1 MLVSVALFSG
11 FTRLATVPAGNLP
24 KAASVGANTVNGP
37 LLCRV
42 STRPAALTA
51 ATSVVWSLEFTAF
64 STIFLEGYMAAPPTV
79 VVSENIPAIYVLLNR
94 IEAQVTVGITVLM
107 MRSY

>member
-24 KAASVGANTVNGP
+24 KAASVVADTVNDP

-64 STIFLEGYMAAPPTV
+64 STIFLEGYMAAPPTM
-79 VVSENIPAIYVLLNR
+79 VVSDIIAAIDALLNR
-94 IEAQVTVGITVLM
+94 IEAQIAVRISVFM
-107 MRSY
+107 M